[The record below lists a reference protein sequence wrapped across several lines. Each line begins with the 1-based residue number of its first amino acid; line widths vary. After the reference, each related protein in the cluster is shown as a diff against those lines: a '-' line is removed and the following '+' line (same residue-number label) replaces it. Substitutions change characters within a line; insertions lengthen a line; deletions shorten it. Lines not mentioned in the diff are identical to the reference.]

1 MEDELLMKKKFYE
14 FALLGGMISTVIYF
28 FHVMVG
34 GILWNGYSHIEQ
46 SISDLTS
53 VTAPN
58 RMLLSVMTNIYGIF
72 ALIFVIVLYRLLKQH
87 DSWLLRIG
95 LLLLI
100 IMEAV
105 SFVGYMLFP
114 LESSGVEQLSFQN
127 IMHIVVT
134 IIVVVTTIGSTFLL
148 GIGFLRTQRMKR
160 LGLYILV
167 SAITITISGILTGYV
182 IANELPIIGLI
193 ERINIFALQGI
204 IFFLSYVMY
213 REFRNYGS
221 LKFL

>member
-1 MEDELLMKKKFYE
+1 MEVELLMKKRFYE
-14 FALLGGMISTVIYF
+14 FALLGGMISTIIYLLHVI
-28 FHVMVG
+28 VG

-46 SISDLTS
+46 PISDLTS
-53 VTAPN
+53 ITAPN
-58 RMLLSVMTNIYGIF
+58 KILLSVMTNMYGIF
-72 ALIFVIVLYRLLKQH
+72 ALIFVIVLYRLLKPH
-87 DSWLLRIG
+87 DSWLLRNG

-105 SFVGYMLFP
+105 SFVGYLLFP
-114 LESSGVEQLSFQN
+114 LESSGVEKPSFQN

-148 GIGFLRTQRMKR
+148 GIGFLRIQRTKR
-160 LGLYILV
+160 LGLYIFV
-167 SAITITISGILTGYV
+167 SAITITISGILTGFV

-204 IFFLSYVMY
+204 VFLLSYIMY
-213 REFRNYGS
+213 REFKNYGS

>member
-1 MEDELLMKKKFYE
+1 MEAELLMKKRFYE
-14 FALLGGMISTVIYF
+14 FALLGGMISAIIYVLHVII
-28 FHVMVG
+28 G

-46 SISDLTS
+46 PISDLTS
-53 VTAPN
+53 DTAPHKI
-58 RMLLSVMTNIYGIF
+58 LLSVMTNIYGIF
-72 ALIFVIVLYRLLKQH
+72 ALIFAIVLYRLLKQH
-87 DSWLLRIG
+87 DSWLLRNG

-105 SFVGYMLFP
+105 SFVGYLLFP
-114 LESSGVEQLSFQN
+114 LDSSGIEQLSFQN

-134 IIVVVTTIGSTFLL
+134 IIVVVTTIGFTFLL
-148 GIGFLRTQRMKR
+148 GVGFLRIQRTKR

-167 SAITITISGILTGYV
+167 SAITISISGILTGFV

-204 IFFLSYVMY
+204 IFSLSYIMY
-213 REFRNYGS
+213 REFKNYGR
-221 LKFL
+221 LKFS